1 MTEVGL
7 ADRLDHFPS
16 QLSGGERQRVALCRA
31 LALEPPLLL
40 ADEPTGNLD
49 PASGEHVFELLL
61 ELQRRH
67 GTTAVVV
74 THNPEIA
81 RRCARIFDLDRR
93 LAQALTMFEKYNE
106 KARRALFFARYEASK
121 LGSRVIESEHILLG
135 ILREGEETVNE
146 LFRRFEVK
154 PDEVR
159 REIEGE
165 RVFVERISSTAE
177 LPLSEESKKILAYA
191 SHEAES
197 MLHSAVGSEH
207 LLIGILRVEGCL
219 AMRILAQHGLDV
231 YTVRE
236 EVLTV
241 AKEREASQQKKELPF
256 LTEYGRDLTT
266 LAAEGAFDPLIGRE
280 PEVERIIQILS
291 RRTKNNPILRGESGV
306 GKTAIVEGL
315 AQRIVDGRVPIFLA
329 QKRIVAL
336 DLSLIVAGTKY
347 RGQFEE
353 RLKGILKELKESPDL
368 IVFIDEIHSL
378 IGAGS
383 AEGSLDAANILKPA
397 LSRGEISCIG
407 ATTAK
412 EYRKYIEKDRSL
424 LRRFQAVEVAPPTD
438 QETMSILEGIKDRYE
453 SFHKV
458 RYTGESLR
466 VAIHHSSRYIP
477 DRHHPDKAIDVLDE
491 AGARVKLRRVRDT
504 QNLRRLEQEI
514 RQVVRDMKAAISAKE
529 FERAVYLREREI
541 ELREDSERLAV
552 PAAEEGRRLEVTRR
566 DVEEVISSWTGIP
579 IAALESVEARKL
591 AHMEESL
598 RSWVVGQDR
607 AISAISRAIR
617 RSRLGVSNPQRPV
630 GSFIFLGP
638 SGVGKTE
645 VARRLAEFL
654 FGSQRALVRFDM
666 SEYMEKHAVSK
677 LLGSPP
683 GYVGHEE
690 GGQLTERIRRQP
702 YSLIL
707 FDEIEKAH
715 PDVANLLLQ
724 ILEDGQLTDAYGNEV
739 DFKNTLVLMT
749 SNLGSKLVL
758 RGGRM
763 GFGEGDE
770 EAAFERLEEEILAE
784 LRRSF
789 SPEFINRVDEVIV
802 FNPLTRVHLR
812 SVVDILLRDIN
823 LTLAERGLAVS
834 VAPAAKDWLLDKAGI
849 EPSTGA
855 RPLRRTIQRHI
866 QDAVSE
872 ILISQ
877 HGDVIDEIEVTLEDD
892 RLHFEPRIAE
902 LVPQET

>member
-1 MTEVGL
+1 
-7 ADRLDHFPS
+7 
-16 QLSGGERQRVALCRA
+16 
-31 LALEPPLLL
+31 
-40 ADEPTGNLD
+40 
-49 PASGEHVFELLL
+49 
-61 ELQRRH
+61 
-67 GTTAVVV
+67 
-74 THNPEIA
+74 
-81 RRCARIFDLDRR
+81 
-93 LAQALTMFEKYNE
+93 MFEKYNE

-135 ILREGEETVNE
+135 ILREGEETVGE
-146 LFRRFEVK
+146 IFRRFQVK
-154 PDEVR
+154 AEEIR

-197 MLHSAVGSEH
+197 MLHQTVGSEH
-207 LLIGILRVEGCL
+207 LLIGLLRVEGCL
-219 AMRILAQHGLDV
+219 AMRILAQHGLDL

-236 EVLTV
+236 EVLSI

-256 LTEYGRDLTT
+256 LSEYGRDLTT
-266 LAAEGAFDPLIGRE
+266 LAAEGTFDPLIGRDV
-280 PEVERIIQILS
+280 EVDRIVQILS
-291 RRTKNNPILRGESGV
+291 RRTKNNPILLGEPGV

-315 AQRIVDGRVPIFLA
+315 AQRIIEGKVPIFLA
-329 QKRIVAL
+329 AKRIMAL

-353 RLKGILKELKESPDL
+353 RLKGILKELRESREL

-407 ATTAK
+407 ATTLK

-424 LRRFQAVEVAPPTD
+424 LRRFQSIHVAAPSEE
-438 QETMSILEGIKDRYE
+438 ETLEILEGIRDRYE
-453 SFHKV
+453 AFHKV
-458 RYTGESLR
+458 RYRPAALR
-466 VAIHHSSRYIP
+466 TAIYQSSRYIT
-477 DRHHPDKAIDVLDE
+477 DRHLPDKAIDVIDE

-514 RQVVRDMKAAISAKE
+514 RDQVLEMKTAISDKD
-529 FERAVYLREREI
+529 FEKAVYLREREI
-541 ELREDSERLAV
+541 DLREDLERMRRV
-552 PAAEEGRRLEVTRR
+552 AEDGGDLEVTRR

-579 IAALESVEARKL
+579 VQALESAEAEKL
-591 AHMEESL
+591 RHMEESL
-598 RSWVVGQDR
+598 QEHVVGQDR
-607 AISAISRAIR
+607 AIASLSRAIR
-617 RSRLGVSNPQRPV
+617 RSRLGVSNPQRPM

-645 VARRLAEFL
+645 VARRLSEFL
-654 FGSQRALVRFDM
+654 FGSQKALVRFDM

-677 LLGSPP
+677 MIGSPP

-690 GGQLTERIRRQP
+690 GGQLTERVRRQP

-724 ILEDGQLTDAYGNEV
+724 ILEDGTLTDAYGNHV
-739 DFKNTLVLMT
+739 DFRNSLILMT
-749 SNLGSKLVL
+749 SNIGSKLVL

-763 GFGEGDE
+763 GFGETGDDVE
-770 EAAFERLEEEILAE
+770 IDFQRVEEEILAE
-784 LRRSF
+784 LRRTF

-802 FNPLTRVHLR
+802 FKPLSRETLR
-812 SVVDILLRDIN
+812 AIVDILLRNVN
-823 LTLAERGLAVS
+823 LTLAERGLRVE
-834 VAPAAKDWLLDKAGI
+834 VDGAAKDWLLERAGV

-866 QDAVSE
+866 QDAISE
-872 ILISQ
+872 ILIRADGEPVGSVWVTVG
-877 HGDVIDEIEVTLEDD
+877 GDGELAFDPRAPKLEEVEEEEMVGG
-892 RLHFEPRIAE
+892 R
-902 LVPQET
+902 

>member
-1 MTEVGL
+1 
-7 ADRLDHFPS
+7 
-16 QLSGGERQRVALCRA
+16 
-31 LALEPPLLL
+31 
-40 ADEPTGNLD
+40 
-49 PASGEHVFELLL
+49 
-61 ELQRRH
+61 
-67 GTTAVVV
+67 
-74 THNPEIA
+74 
-81 RRCARIFDLDRR
+81 
-93 LAQALTMFEKYNE
+93 MFEKYNE

-135 ILREGEETVNE
+135 ILREGEETVTE
-146 LFRRFEVK
+146 IFRRFQVK
-154 PDEVR
+154 PEDIR

-197 MLHSAVGSEH
+197 MLHATVGSEH
-207 LLIGILRVEGCL
+207 LLIGILRVEGCT
-219 AMRILAQHGLDV
+219 AMRILAQHGFDV

-236 EVLTV
+236 EVLSIS
-241 AKEREASQQKKELPF
+241 KEREASQQKKELPF
-256 LTEYGRDLTT
+256 LSEYGRDLTS
-266 LAAEGAFDPLIGRE
+266 LAAEGSFDPLIGRDD
-280 PEVERIIQILS
+280 EVDRIVQILS
-291 RRTKNNPILRGESGV
+291 RRTKNNPILLGEPGV

-315 AQRIVDGRVPIFLA
+315 AQRIIEGKVPIFLA
-329 QKRIVAL
+329 NKRIVAL

-353 RLKGILKELKESPDL
+353 RLKGILKELKESKEL

-407 ATTAK
+407 ATTLK

-424 LRRFQAVEVAPPTD
+424 LRRFQAIQVNPPTPEQT
-438 QETMSILEGIKDRYE
+438 QEILEGVKDRYE

-458 RYTGESLR
+458 RYRPEALR
-466 VAIHHSSRYIP
+466 TAIYQSSRYIM
-477 DRHHPDKAIDVLDE
+477 DRHLPDKAIDVIDE

-514 RQVVRDMKAAISAKE
+514 RQVVKEMKVAISDKD
-529 FERAVYLREREI
+529 FERAVYLREKEI
-541 ELREDSERLAV
+541 ELREDLERMSV
-552 PAAEEGRRLEVTRR
+552 TTDETGVLEVTRH
-566 DVEEVISSWTGIP
+566 DIEEVISSWTGIP
-579 IAALESVEARKL
+579 TAALQSEEAERL
-591 AHMEESL
+591 LRMEETL
-598 RSWVVGQDR
+598 KRRVVGQDR

-617 RSRLGVSNPQRPV
+617 RSRLGVANPQRPV

-645 VARRLAEFL
+645 VARQLSEFL
-654 FGSQRALVRFDM
+654 FGSQRAMVRFDM

-677 LLGSPP
+677 LIGSPP

-724 ILEDGQLTDAYGNEV
+724 ILEDGQLTDAYGNLV
-739 DFKNTLVLMT
+739 DFRNTLVLMT
-749 SNLGSKLVL
+749 SNIGSKLVL

-763 GFGEGDE
+763 GFGEGNAQE
-770 EAAFERLEEEILAE
+770 SFQKLEEEILGE
-784 LRRSF
+784 LRRTF
-789 SPEFINRVDEVIV
+789 SPEFINRIDEVIV
-802 FNPLTRVHLR
+802 FNPLGENEMR
-812 SVVDILLRDIN
+812 SIVDILMEDVN
-823 LTLAERGLAVS
+823 LTLSERSLKVEVS
-834 VAPAAKDWLLDKAGI
+834 TDAKEWLLHKAGV

-855 RPLRRTIQRHI
+855 RPLRRTIQRYI
-866 QDAVSE
+866 QDPVSE
-872 ILISQ
+872 ILITQ
-877 HGDVIDEIEVTLEDD
+877 HGESIGRIEVELENGE
-892 RLHFEPRIAE
+892 LAFHHFAQEAPE
-902 LVPQET
+902 LLAPH

>member
-1 MTEVGL
+1 
-7 ADRLDHFPS
+7 
-16 QLSGGERQRVALCRA
+16 
-31 LALEPPLLL
+31 
-40 ADEPTGNLD
+40 
-49 PASGEHVFELLL
+49 
-61 ELQRRH
+61 
-67 GTTAVVV
+67 
-74 THNPEIA
+74 
-81 RRCARIFDLDRR
+81 
-93 LAQALTMFEKYNE
+93 MFEKYNE

-146 LFRRFEVK
+146 ILRRFHVK
-154 PDEVR
+154 PEEVR

-197 MLHSAVGSEH
+197 MLHPTVGSEH

-219 AMRILAQHGLDV
+219 AMRILLQHGLDV
-231 YTVRE
+231 YTVRD
-236 EVLTV
+236 EVLAI
-241 AKEREASQQKKELPF
+241 AKEREAMQQKKELPF
-256 LTEYGRDLTT
+256 LSEYGRDLTA
-266 LAAEGAFDPLIGRE
+266 LALEGVFDPLIGRE
-280 PEVERIIQILS
+280 REVERIIQILS
-291 RRTKNNPILRGESGV
+291 RRTKNNPILLGEPGV

-315 AQRIVDGRVPIFLA
+315 AQRIVEGRVPIFLA
-329 QKRIVAL
+329 HKRIVAL

-353 RLKGILKELKESPDL
+353 RLKGILKELKESRDL

-407 ATTAK
+407 ATTLK

-424 LRRFQAVEVAPPTD
+424 LRRFQSIHIQPPSD
-438 QETMSILEGIKDRYE
+438 EETLEILKGVKDRYE

-458 RYTGESLR
+458 RYRGAALR
-466 VAIHHSSRYIP
+466 TAIYQSARYIS
-477 DRHHPDKAIDVLDE
+477 DRHLPDKAIDVIDE

-504 QNLRRLEQEI
+504 QNIRRLEKEI
-514 RQVVRDMKAAISAKE
+514 QQVVKDMKAAISEKD

-541 ELREDSERLAV
+541 ELREDLEKMSLSAD
-552 PAAEEGRRLEVTRR
+552 EEGVLEVTRR
-566 DVEEVISSWTGIP
+566 DIEEVISSWTGIP
-579 IAALESVEARKL
+579 VASLQTEEADKL
-591 AHMEESL
+591 LHMEEIL
-598 RSWVVGQDR
+598 TRRVVGQER

-617 RSRLGVSNPQRPV
+617 RSRLGVSNPNRPV

-645 VARRLAEFL
+645 VARRLSEFL
-654 FGSQRALVRFDM
+654 FASQRALVRFDM

-677 LLGSPP
+677 LIGSPP

-702 YSLIL
+702 YSLVL

-715 PDVANLLLQ
+715 PDVSNLLLQ
-724 ILEDGQLTDAYGNEV
+724 ILEDGTLTDAYGNQV
-739 DFKNTLVLMT
+739 DFKNSLVLMT
-749 SNLGSKLVL
+749 SNVGSKQVL
-758 RGGRM
+758 SKGRL
-763 GFGEGDE
+763 GFGSGDAQE
-770 EAAFERLEEEILAE
+770 EFRRVEEEILAE
-784 LRRSF
+784 LRRAF

-802 FNPLTRVHLR
+802 FNPLSKEDLR
-812 SVVDILLRDIN
+812 AIVDILLFEVN
-823 LTLAERGLAVS
+823 ETLAERGLTVEADDQV
-834 VAPAAKDWLLDKAGI
+834 KEWLLEKAGLD
-849 EPSTGA
+849 PATGA

-872 ILISQ
+872 ILISH
-877 HGDVIDEIEVTLEDD
+877 HGDPIEVIEVTTEND
-892 RLHFEPRIAE
+892 E
-902 LVPQET
+902 LRFHAHDQEVLARADSLLG